1 MQTYLDPTEFIIKR
15 AFRYGLVTRADVVR
29 ALGVS
34 TATATRFLSHAGSR
48 NADILEREGHGLRPR
63 PLAAPPAYA
72 TEDALLVELDTG
84 RQDPARTGLFDS
96 ELPVIYVS
104 WVDSMPPKPGIL
116 SQITRSIRENRLL
129 GIVYVGLRVGE
140 EPKERRILPLA
151 LERMNDQWRVIAQDI
166 DKAGAPL
173 RVFVLSRILDAKQDR
188 GSKPR
193 GFVHQGHTD
202 SITELN
208 VALNPKLT
216 SRQKDILA
224 RELRVQNGKVRVAT
238 RSLHEFERRFTEKPA
253 NPDAVWPPLTIKAVK

>member
-1 MQTYLDPTEFIIKR
+1 MQIHLDPTEFIVKR
-15 AFRYGLVTRADVVR
+15 AFRCGFVTRADVVR

-34 TATATRFLSHAGSR
+34 TATATRFLSQAGSR
-48 NADILEREGHGLRPR
+48 NANILERDGHGLRPR
-63 PLAAPPAYA
+63 PLAAPPEYA
-72 TEDALLVELDTG
+72 SEDALLVELDTG

-104 WVDSMPPKPGIL
+104 WTNSLPPKPGIL
-116 SQITRSIRENRLL
+116 SQITRSIREDRLL
-129 GIVYVGLRVGE
+129 RIVYVGLRAGE
-140 EPKERRILPLA
+140 ELKERRILPLA

-173 RVFVLSRILDAKQDR
+173 RVFVLSRILDAQQDR

-202 SITELN
+202 SVTELN

-216 SRQKDILA
+216 ARQKDVLA
-224 RELRVQNGKVRVAT
+224 RELRMQNGKVRVAT

-253 NPDAVWPPLTIKAVK
+253 NPDAVWPPLMIKAVK